1 MPSRFFALAAL
12 AAFMA
17 FSAVSAVGPQ
27 QPLLK
32 RPISPGKASL
42 HVFGGRS
49 LQQRN
54 SAAGQKYDA
63 ALAGIASHLSSV
75 RPDHSLED
83 LQALNP
89 GARFMQPAGGAP
101 LVLIDAV
108 TRGDAQQLKAALLE
122 LGLQHPALYSNDVS
136 GWLPVAQL
144 DAATARS
151 EVHSI
156 RAAMPRTRSGAVT
169 SQGDFAQ
176 HSDVARSANALSGAG
191 VTVGILSDSYDCYAQ
206 FAANNVAASG
216 QMGYAFNGFLATA
229 ADDVSTGDL
238 PATVNVLEDSICMQ
252 SGDEYYGYPLELP
265 PSDEGRAMLQ
275 IVHDV
280 APGAGLAFRTGNL
293 GEADFATGIGQLAA
307 SVASGGAGAK
317 IIADD
322 LGYFDE
328 PFYQDGILAQAIDA
342 VQAQGV
348 MYFSAAG
355 NDGALAYDN
364 NAPHFTTA
372 GSGVNAG
379 QTLLN
384 FDTTG
389 ATNTTSLPVT
399 LPALYP
405 GAFVAIVVE
414 WDQPYV
420 TGAPNSGGAT
430 SQIDVCVNGTL
441 GGDQITD
448 DNLNVLGTGCT
459 GPNALG
465 SDPVQLL
472 LVGVPANGSDSTGVA
487 TINIVVGLVNGGKV
501 PGRIKVALEGDG
513 FQLTIN
519 NFWTPSPTIQG
530 HPSAA
535 GAVAMG
541 AAFFLNTAACGT
553 SPATLEYF
561 SSYGG
566 DPILFDVNGNRLT
579 TPVYRQKPD
588 FVGPDGG
595 NNTFLGYTFAQGEI
609 TDDSTTAGCK
619 DNANY
624 PNFFGTSAA
633 TPHAASIAAL
643 LLQADPTLTPAQIY
657 TALQNSALSMGGST
671 PNTASGYGFVQAD
684 AAYSLI
690 PATVPAAPTLSLASS
705 SIAVNTSTTINWSS
719 ANNQGCTGSGTWS
732 GALASSGSQ
741 TLTPSTVGSYP
752 YMLSCTNAAGTS
764 TVSSVTLTVTA
775 ASSGGGG
782 GGGGGALGLATLLG
796 LSALSI
802 ARLRRAVPTSRSS
815 SRHTH

>member
-1 MPSRFFALAAL
+1 MSLNPKRTVEELKELRALTGDANGAQRLAWTDTWLEARKWFASKVESLPVEHHYDAAGNNWVTLPGASPKALLIGGHLDSVPNGGWLDGALNVVAGLEVLRRFATEFEGRPPVTVRLVDWADEEGARFGRSLLGSSAFAGTHSIAADRGRTDRDGVKLEDALRKCGVDIERFPEAEKEREHAAAYLELHIEQGPVLESMGLPLGVVLGTKGVERHTINFYGQEAHSGATPMKARQDALAAAAKL
-12 AAFMA
+12 ALEIRAIA
-17 FSAVSAVGPQ
+17 
-27 QPLLK
+27 
-32 RPISPGKASL
+32 GKHA
-42 HVFGGRS
+42 
-49 LQQRN
+49 
-54 SAAGQKYDA
+54 
-63 ALAGIASHLSSV
+63 
-75 RPDHSLED
+75 
-83 LQALNP
+83 
-89 GARFMQPAGGAP
+89 
-101 LVLIDAV
+101 DAV
-108 TRGDAQQLKAALLE
+108 CT
-122 LGLQHPALYSNDVS
+122 
-136 GWLPVAQL
+136 
-144 DAATARS
+144 
-151 EVHSI
+151 
-156 RAAMPRTRSGAVT
+156 
-169 SQGDFAQ
+169 
-176 HSDVARSANALSGAG
+176 
-191 VTVGILSDSYDCYAQ
+191 
-206 FAANNVAASG
+206 
-216 QMGYAFNGFLATA
+216 MGS
-229 ADDVSTGDL
+229 V
-238 PATVNVLEDSICMQ
+238 
-252 SGDEYYGYPLELP
+252 
-265 PSDEGRAMLQ
+265 AMLQ

-342 VQAQGV
+342 VQVQGV

-384 FDTTG
+384 FDTSG

-657 TALQNSALSMGGST
+657 TALQNSALSMGGAT

-684 AAYSLI
+684 AAYGLI
-690 PATVPAAPTLSLASS
+690 PATLPAAPTLSLASS
-705 SIAVNTSTTINWSS
+705 SIPVNTSTTINWSS

-752 YMLSCTNAAGTS
+752 YMLSCTNATGTS

-796 LSALSI
+796 LSALSM
-802 ARLRRAVPTSRSS
+802 ARLRRAVPTRRSS